1 MKNLKKIIFS
11 FVSIYI
17 VSTAFALAD
26 HKAGHAHMYKVT
38 MRKLELCTASVPNS
52 ADMTDAATC
61 SNPVVVGSGDVV
73 VDIAAVGSGSVAASY
88 GDPAL
93 FPLGETYTH
102 MRVTIDRKMTIKG
115 FARTSTGNDICRT
128 QTVGSGTN
136 YPGGAL
142 DGTEKYDHQVVL
154 VEGTGVAIGE
164 QNVYMLN
171 DQYNLCSTDTG
182 CGLTTPAQGM
192 TYNQGSGSS
201 LGQSQHASGS
211 TATDHILVYALSSP
225 YTVGLVSP
233 TVDIAFGTQSAIGA
247 HDEAGLC
254 FLTNE
259 EPTVTVTIK

>member
-1 MKNLKKIIFS
+1 MRNLKKIIFS

-26 HKAGHAHMYKVT
+26 HQAGHAHMYKVT

-61 SNPVVVGSGDVV
+61 SNRVVVGSGNVV
-73 VDIAAVGSGSVAASY
+73 ADIAAVGAGSVAASY

-115 FARTSTGNDICRT
+115 FALTSTGNDICRT
-128 QTVGSGTN
+128 QTAGSGAN

-154 VEGTGVAIGE
+154 VEGAGVAIGE
-164 QNVYMLN
+164 QDVYMIN
-171 DQYNLCSTDTG
+171 DQYNLCSTDGG
-182 CGLTTPAQGM
+182 CGLVTGGQGI

-201 LGQSQHASGS
+201 LGQSQHANGS
-211 TATDHILVYALSSP
+211 TTNDHILVYALSSP

-247 HDEAGLC
+247 HDVAGFC

-259 EPTVTVTIK
+259 EPTVIVTIK